1 MVGIGSII
9 GSYKI
14 TEKIGEGGMGAVYK
28 GVDQMLER
36 EVAIKMLRPELARQ
50 PDVLERFRSEA
61 VTLAKLNHP
70 NIATLYNFLQ
80 HEGDYFMVMEFV
92 PGNTVENIII
102 KFGAIAYER
111 AIPLFCQ
118 ALEGID
124 QAHRKGIVHRDI
136 KPANIMVMDSGAVKV
151 MDFGIAR
158 MLGSARLTKQGNV
171 VGTVEYM
178 SPEAIRGEDVDARS
192 DIYSLGILLYEM
204 LTGRLPFENTSE
216 YELMRSQIEEA
227 PPPPTVYLP
236 NIPVTIEQ
244 AIMRSLAKKRE
255 ARFQTAGEFRA
266 VLLSSLVSSTS
277 QIGNTANYA
286 APATRILD
294 AVPQTG
300 ESLKGGTQVVNR
312 NTPPQAN
319 IITPPEKPLSP
330 AQIVAPS
337 SPSQEI
343 KPPVM
348 AQETFVMGSNPGA
361 PVTEQ
366 GTLILNENQRTST
379 PLPSNRLA
387 GTPPSTPL
395 PPVQPFAPPAPP
407 TNQQTQRFSG
417 ESPVR
422 QPSGTQIVTS
432 PSGTMNAP
440 PAMRDSRDQFQP
452 AYIQPTPLAKKK
464 SSVKIFAAVGIVIL
478 ILAAA
483 ATAYFVS
490 KNRNAASSTQTQPAE
505 TIASPSEQESAQPQ
519 TDNQAVTPPTVE
531 APTNS
536 NTATDEASA
545 NANASTNP
553 NATKQRARREEKNAN
568 PAGDDT
574 KQAEAPPPPTVP
586 AAPEV
591 KAPQQ
596 PETKPAPSK
605 TEQPATTTETK
616 TAEKPKKPGFFKRIF
631 GIGGDDDKKKKEEE
645 KKKKEEKKNP

>member
-14 TEKIGEGGMGAVYK
+14 TEKIGEGGMGSVYK

-50 PDVLERFRSEA
+50 PDVLERFRAEA

-70 NIATLYNFLQ
+70 NIATLYNFLH

-92 PGNTVENIII
+92 PGNTVENIIL
-102 KFGAIAYER
+102 KYGAIAYER

-124 QAHRKGIVHRDI
+124 QAHRKGIIHRDI
-136 KPANIMVMDSGAVKV
+136 KPANIMVLDSGAVKV

-216 YELMRSQIEEA
+216 YELMRSQIEDA

-236 NIPVTIEQ
+236 NIPVAIEQ

-266 VLLSSLVSSTS
+266 VLLSSLVASTS
-277 QIGNTANYA
+277 QLGNTANYA

-319 IITPPEKPLSP
+319 IITPPEKPLP
-330 AQIVAPS
+330 PTQLVAPS

-348 AQETFVMGSNPGA
+348 SQETFAMGSNPGA

-366 GTLILNENQRTST
+366 GTLILNENQRSST

-387 GTPPSTPL
+387 GAPPSTPI
-395 PPVQPFAPPAPP
+395 PPVQQYAPPAPP
-407 TNQQTQRFSG
+407 TSQQTQRFSG
-417 ESPVR
+417 ESQVR

-432 PSGTMNAP
+432 PSGTMTPP
-440 PAMRDSRDQFQP
+440 PALRDSRDQFQP
-452 AYIQPTPLAKKK
+452 TYAQPMPPAAKKSNMK
-464 SSVKIFAAVGIVIL
+464 VFAAVGIVIL
-478 ILAAA
+478 VLAAA
-483 ATAYFVS
+483 ATAFFVS
-490 KNRNAASSTQTQPAE
+490 KNRNAATPTQPAE
-505 TIASPSEQESAQPQ
+505 TTTAPSEQESTPPQ

-531 APTNS
+531 TPTNS
-536 NTATDEASA
+536 NTAADEPSA

-553 NATKQRARREEKNAN
+553 NAAKQRSRREEKNAN
-568 PAGDDT
+568 TTGDDT

-586 AAPEV
+586 PAPEV

-596 PETKPAPSK
+596 PETKPAPPK
-605 TEQPATTTETK
+605 TEQPATTTEPK
-616 TAEKPKKPGFFKRIF
+616 TAEKPKKRNIF
-631 GIGGDDDKKKKEEE
+631 QRMLGIGGDDDKKKKEEE